1 MKRNDKRR
9 SGESVRVCKCGK
21 CGTEVASL
29 RVCPS
34 CGHDTTTEPKA
45 RADYKLAPATVS
57 NQL

>member
-9 SGESVRVCKCGK
+9 SGKSVRVCRCGK
-21 CGTEVASL
+21 CSAVVGAL

-34 CGHDTTTEPKA
+34 CGHDTTTEPRA
-45 RADYKLAPATVS
+45 RAGYKIAPTTVS